1 MPLFGSGVVP
11 FKGQDYSKL
20 KAECKSKGNQFYDL
34 EFPPEDKS
42 LFYSS
47 GKLAGVVWKRP
58 KVCSE
63 TILSFQTDR
72 SGQTV

>member
-11 FKGQDYSKL
+11 FKGQDFSKL
-20 KAECKSKGNQFYDL
+20 KSECKSKGNLFYDP

-47 GKLAGVVWKRP
+47 GKLTGVVWKRP
-58 KVCSE
+58 KVYCNMGALDE
-63 TILSFQTDR
+63 QDF
-72 SGQTV
+72 